1 MRINTNVSAINAQR
15 NLFET
20 NRSVDD
26 SMRKLSS
33 GLRIVKAGDDAS
45 GLVIANRLRANTR
58 SLGQAVKNAEQA
70 NARLSI
76 AEGSAQTIQK
86 ILERQRELVTQAKSA
101 NYNGSEG
108 SRKALDDEFSALS
121 AEVTRIIATTTY
133 EGGPIFGATAQTY
146 QVSASDTAADN
157 LSFTINLAGAA
168 ITDTLFADVSANAGP
183 QVDFED
189 VDAALDAV
197 NETLATIGA
206 AQNRLEF
213 TVSNLKV
220 AVQNQEAAE
229 STIRDLD
236 MAEEMTRFTK
246 NTILQQAGT
255 AMLAQANQSA
265 QGILQLLR

>member
-255 AMLAQANQSA
+255 AMLAQANQVPQTVLS
-265 QGILQLLR
+265 LLR